1 MMNNTPTMSRKI
13 TTYTL
18 VLISSLFTLTE
29 VAGQDRRMFY
39 EWQLDKPFRSRAVG
53 ALVVTPFDYGQL
65 RPTFDNST
73 HTAQIVIDSS
83 GKVIQV
89 TWEPHLPPH
98 KGIEQFD
105 SSLFRSRQPK
115 PKVFGNSVNAVIT
128 AKLFLTKDSTVARL
142 ITSGKDPSSGL
153 TIPMPNDLLDVDEE
167 ARPSNLEQIKQKMKI
182 PDGIREKGIQGEVR
196 FIFLVDASG
205 KQVVRMP
212 SGNYNLQLAKAF
224 DRFLDEM
231 EFTPAIKSGK
241 PVWSW
246 VKVPFAF
253 KLL

>member
-1 MMNNTPTMSRKI
+1 MEKAFAMSRKI
-13 TTYTL
+13 TAYTL

-53 ALVVTPFDYGQL
+53 ALIVTPFDYGQL
-65 RPTFDNST
+65 RPTFDNSA

-89 TWEPHLPPH
+89 SWEPPLPPH
-98 KGIEQFD
+98 KGITQFD
-105 SSLFRSRQPK
+105 SSLFRSRQPM
-115 PKVFGNSVNAVIT
+115 PKVFGNSVDAIIT
-128 AKLFLTKDSTVARL
+128 ARLYLTNDSTVARL

-153 TIPMPNDLLDVDEE
+153 IVPLPSDIIKIDKEGM
-167 ARPSNLEQIKQKMKI
+167 PSNLDELRRKMKI
-182 PDGIREKGIQGEVR
+182 PENIKEKGIQGTVT
-196 FIFLVDASG
+196 FNFLVDPTG
-205 KQVVRMP
+205 KQVTRMP
-212 SGNYNLQLAKAF
+212 YGNYNFELAKAF
-224 DRFLDEM
+224 DRFLDELQ
-231 EFTPAIKSGK
+231 FSPALNSGK